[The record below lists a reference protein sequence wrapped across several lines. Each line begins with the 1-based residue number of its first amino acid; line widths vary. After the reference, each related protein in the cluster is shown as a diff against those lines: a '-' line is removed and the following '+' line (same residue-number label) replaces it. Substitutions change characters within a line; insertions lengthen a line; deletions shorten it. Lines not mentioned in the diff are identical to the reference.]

1 MDSTEQHTETAR
13 SSSPAP
19 HASDGRAQSAARVS
33 DITGQAPAAG
43 DSASADQ
50 EKHSHVANISHA
62 DDGDDND
69 DDDVI
74 VDRDSDARPATD
86 MPTQQQQVLSGSRDS
101 ANESASSSTLYVSV
115 DSPGSS
121 PPVTNLPAPAAA
133 SVTVDEHDESSAARP
148 QSPAAAATARQASS

>member
-1 MDSTEQHTETAR
+1 M
-13 SSSPAP
+13 
-19 HASDGRAQSAARVS
+19 S
-33 DITGQAPAAG
+33 DITGQVPAAG
-43 DSASADQ
+43 DTAPADQ

-62 DDGDDND
+62 DDGDDD

-74 VDRDSDARPATD
+74 VDRDSDARPPTD
-86 MPTQQQQVLSGSRDS
+86 MPTQQQQALSGSRDS

-121 PPVTNLPAPAAA
+121 PPVTNLPAPAA
-133 SVTVDEHDESSAARP
+133 SVTVDDHDESSAARP